1 LVNGTA
7 LKNVKYSVKN
17 DELKVSFDAEEI
29 AINKNK
35 IFNVEIAL
43 SEEFDDFGDTIQFK
57 LAETTDLNV
66 IETKNSVRVEVT
78 EKSE

>member
-1 LVNGTA
+1 

-17 DELKVSFDAEEI
+17 DELKVSFSDQEI

-35 IFNVEIAL
+35 IFTVNVSI
-43 SEEFDDFGDTIQFK
+43 SEDFDDFGDTIQFK

-66 IETKNSVRVEVT
+66 VETKNEVRVSVDP
-78 EKSE
+78 KSE